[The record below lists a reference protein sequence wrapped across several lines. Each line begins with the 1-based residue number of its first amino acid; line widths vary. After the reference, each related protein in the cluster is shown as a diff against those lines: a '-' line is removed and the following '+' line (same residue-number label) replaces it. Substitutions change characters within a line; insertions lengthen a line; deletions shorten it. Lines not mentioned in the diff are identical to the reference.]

1 MLISAIFLEYLKGNA
16 WEEHGGKDYPV
27 PIESVLD
34 FYRLFPLIFA
44 LLKLLMNVAEHEFA
58 LWSSF

>member
-1 MLISAIFLEYLKGNA
+1 MLLSTIFLEYPKGDA
-16 WEEHGGKDYPV
+16 WEKHGGKDYPV

-44 LLKLLMNVAEHEFA
+44 
-58 LWSSF
+58 